1 MGLKIFIKY
10 SAGGGRMA
18 AEESKLQNAKRW
30 ASGRRGAYS
39 MAVLALL
46 AACALRSFLQ
56 PVLQD
61 RSVFMTFLIAA
72 FAIEYFFGLFPAA
85 FTVVGGLVL
94 GLYFFVPPYGTF
106 LVPEVADLTFV
117 FGYLVISIVGI
128 SIIESLQRSRY
139 EISLLRQS
147 VQSQLEMLQ
156 RSQKERSAAIE
167 DRKLIEKRYQT
178 LLSEIAELSYM
189 LRLDGIFEYI
199 NDPFYQL
206 TGLAKGSFDFRS
218 WSSILHPEDLHAV
231 TAEWRDIAI
240 EGDER
245 GTSFRVRDANGN
257 YKLLVGVLS
266 CVDDSRGRKIK
277 WMGMVSGDC

>member
-1 MGLKIFIKY
+1 MGIKIFIKY
-10 SAGGGRMA
+10 RAGGRMA
-18 AEESKLQNAKRW
+18 AEDRKLQNAKRW

-85 FTVVGGLVL
+85 FTVVGGLFL

-156 RSQKERSAAIE
+156 RSRKERSAAIE
-167 DRKLIEKRYQT
+167 EGKLIEKRYQS
-178 LLSEIAELSYM
+178 LVSQRAELLYM
-189 LRLDGIFEYI
+189 RRLDGIFEYI
-199 NDPFYQL
+199 NDPFYEL

-218 WSSILHPEDLHAV
+218 WSTILHPEDLHAV
-231 TAEWRDIAI
+231 TAEWRDITI
-240 EGDER
+240 EGYER
-245 GTSFRVRDANGN
+245 GTSFRVRDANGD
-257 YKLLVGVLS
+257 YKLLAGTLS

-277 WMGMVSGDC
+277 WIGMVSGDC

>member
-1 MGLKIFIKY
+1 MSIKY
-10 SAGGGRMA
+10 SGRKRMT
-18 AEESKLQNAKRW
+18 AEERKLQNAKRW

-46 AACALRSFLQ
+46 TACTLRSFLQ

-61 RSVFMTFLIAA
+61 RSVFMTFLIAT

-85 FTVVGGLVL
+85 FTVVGGLFL
-94 GLYFFVPPYGTF
+94 ELYFFVPPYGTF

-117 FGYLVISIVGI
+117 FGYLVISTAGI

-139 EISLLRQS
+139 EISFLRQS

-156 RSQKERSAAIE
+156 RSQKERSVAIE
-167 DRKLIEKRYQT
+167 EAKLIEKRYQS
-178 LLSEIAELSYM
+178 LVSQRAELLYI
-189 LRLDGIFEYI
+189 RRPDGIFEYI
-199 NDPFYQL
+199 NDPFYEL
-206 TGLAKGSFDFRS
+206 TGLPKGSFDFRS
-218 WSSILHPEDLHAV
+218 WSVILHPEDLHAV

-245 GTSFRVRDANGN
+245 GTSFRVRDANGD
-257 YKLLVGVLS
+257 YKLLIGVLS

-277 WMGMVSGDC
+277 WIGMVSSDC